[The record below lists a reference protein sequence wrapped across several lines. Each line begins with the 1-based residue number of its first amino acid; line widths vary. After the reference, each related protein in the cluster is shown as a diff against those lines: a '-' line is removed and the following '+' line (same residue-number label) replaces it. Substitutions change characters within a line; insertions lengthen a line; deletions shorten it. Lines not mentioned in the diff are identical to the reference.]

1 MKIDESMKR
10 FRLASRELF
19 NAYFRVEEPWNND
32 GWRLEERFSEVEA
45 VLFDALVARSCEID
59 STKYGELQ
67 PEIQVVLNRSEFA
80 PVMIN
85 RESDSGYWDFPV
97 QRMTK
102 NGKLAFIRFFDWDLL
117 TIRDNQYVRARIEE
131 WPEHPECV
139 GKHALIETQYVVF
152 QSPNKALQATCED
165 ARA

>member
-1 MKIDESMKR
+1 MSIDENMRR
-10 FRLASRELF
+10 FRIAGRELF
-19 NAYFRVEEPWNND
+19 NAYFRVEDPWNND
-32 GWRLEERFSEVEA
+32 GWKLEERFSEVESI
-45 VLFDALVARSCEID
+45 LFDVLVARPCGMT
-59 STKYGELQ
+59 STRYGELQ
-67 PEIQVVLNRSEFA
+67 PEIEVALKGSEFA

-97 QRMTK
+97 HRMTK
-102 NGKLAFIRFFDWDLL
+102 SGRLAFIRFFDWDLL
-117 TIRDNQYVRARIEE
+117 AIRDNHYVRARIEE

-152 QSPNKALQATCED
+152 QSPNNVLQATCED